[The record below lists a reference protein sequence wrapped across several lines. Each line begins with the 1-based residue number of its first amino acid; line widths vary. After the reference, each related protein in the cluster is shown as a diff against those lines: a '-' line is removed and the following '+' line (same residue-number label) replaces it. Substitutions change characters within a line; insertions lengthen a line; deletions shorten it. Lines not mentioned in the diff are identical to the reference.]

1 MEEKLIGKVIHYFDK
16 IQVAIVE
23 LKDKIKIG
31 DKIKIKGHN
40 KEFEQE
46 VISLQIEHKNVKEA
60 KKGETVGM
68 KVTEKVKEGDGVYL
82 VSG

>member
-46 VISLQIEHKNVKEA
+46 VTSLQIEHKDVKEA

-82 VSG
+82 VSE